1 MFAQLKTQFHFLR
14 SHLFR
19 ISFASLLLISLIALR
34 GYSLDQA
41 PQGFYLDEAA
51 IAAQSI
57 CIAETGRA
65 ADQSFRLFAPVLGS
79 GYATPIT
86 LSVSALWVKISG
98 AQIESFRA
106 LAALVGLIGLMAI
119 AWAAQVW
126 RGQSLTWPLAGAIL
140 LTSPWM
146 FHLSRIYWDPIFAF
160 ALWSLTL
167 AIWAEWRARPT
178 WKKAG
183 LIGLMAALSM
193 LTYPPFR
200 IGVPLSL
207 IVMFFPISKS
217 QKPCLTRHDFAA
229 LAFGGALGLL
239 PLLSVIDEPGFWSR
253 GDFLAIWSQ
262 HHLTQTQS
270 QLQDLPLMFLENL
283 ARHFDPRFL
292 LFRGDDNLR
301 HSTGFGGLLQPAEL
315 LGVMALMVLA
325 VRRWPRPEGR
335 ILLLVVVGF
344 IPAALTWEG
353 LPHALRGLMAAPALL
368 WAAVLGAELIV
379 EKWPAHRLGLI
390 TLSLAVAAF
399 FVPYA
404 RDYFL
409 RYSHYSQLFY
419 ETDTIAHWRKTGEW
433 LKPEEALAHTYFKL
447 SEERQSCAEAAP
459 TD

>member
-1 MFAQLKTQFHFLR
+1 M
-14 SHLFR
+14 
-19 ISFASLLLISLIALR
+19 ASLLLISLIALR
-34 GYSLDQA
+34 GYSLDEA

-57 CIAETGRA
+57 CIAETGRT

-86 LSVSALWVKISG
+86 LWVSALWVKISG

-106 LAALVGLIGLMAI
+106 LAALMGLIGLIAI
-119 AWAAQVW
+119 AWAAQLW
-126 RGQSLTWPLAGAIL
+126 RGRSLTWPLAGAML

-160 ALWSLTL
+160 ALWSITL
-167 AIWAEWRARPT
+167 ALWAAWRAQPT

-183 LIGLMAALSM
+183 LIGLIAALSM

-207 IVMFFPISKS
+207 IVMFFPFTKTHN
-217 QKPCLTRHDFAA
+217 PNFTRRDLAA
-229 LAFGGALGLL
+229 LTLGGALGLL
-239 PLLSVIDEPGFWSR
+239 PLLSVLDEPGFWSR

-292 LFRGDDNLR
+292 LFRGDENLR

-315 LGVMALMVLA
+315 ISVMALLVFSA
-325 VRRWPRPEGR
+325 RRWPRPEMR
-335 ILLLVVVGF
+335 ILLLIVVGF

-353 LPHALRGLMAAPALL
+353 LPHALRGLMAAPAFLL
-368 WAAVLGAELIV
+368 AAVLGAELIV
-379 EKWPAHRLGLI
+379 EKWSAHRIGLI
-390 TLSLAVAAF
+390 ALSLMIGAF

-404 RDYFL
+404 RDYFK

-433 LKPEEALAHTYFKL
+433 LKPEEALAHLYFKL
-447 SEERQSCAEAAP
+447 SEEQQSCREATA